1 MEILERGV
9 KKRNEK
15 RNAQPSIS
23 EVAARKMNVFISNWG
38 KLFAHWSRMTVS
50 TRDRLHNSSYVFQ
63 INAPT
68 ITLTLHCSLIMVGG
82 YEKQSDSNT
91 TSTSSSASAPAVSAD
106 WDITPPLQNVRVN
119 TQYVGILRNKFN
131 ELKSFRKNWLSS
143 IVSNVEHCQWMQAGG
158 RMFWGHQRRWVWPQ
172 QTT

>member
-1 MEILERGV
+1 
-9 KKRNEK
+9 
-15 RNAQPSIS
+15 
-23 EVAARKMNVFISNWG
+23 
-38 KLFAHWSRMTVS
+38 
-50 TRDRLHNSSYVFQ
+50 
-63 INAPT
+63 
-68 ITLTLHCSLIMVGG
+68 MVGG

-143 IVSNVEHCQWMQAGG
+143 IVSNVEHCQ
-158 RMFWGHQRRWVWPQ
+158 
-172 QTT
+172 